1 MVLIPVFH
9 DFMYNKHMNPQCLL
23 VRSAQQKED
32 ASFLWVYENMK
43 RCYEWVAQLIATGI
57 AEYLIE

>member
-32 ASFLWVYENMK
+32 ASYEFMK